1 MFNPFSLAGKTVL
14 VTGAS
19 SGIGR
24 ATALACAKM
33 GAKLVVAGRD
43 VERLQDT
50 FAGLEGEGHQ
60 QVSAEL
66 TNADEVCRLVDACP
80 QLNGLVLCAGTS
92 TTLPMGFA
100 TRDKLDALFNI
111 NFFAPVELLRQLTK
125 KKKIEKGSSVVMV
138 ASVGGVMS
146 YAVGNGPYGTTKAA
160 LNSAMK
166 YFALELAPK
175 KIRVNAVNPGMTNTK
190 LIHRGT
196 ISEEQ
201 LQADAEKYPLKRYGE
216 PEDIANGII
225 YLLSDASSWV
235 TGHSLV
241 IDGGMS
247 I

>member
-1 MFNPFSLAGKTVL
+1 
-14 VTGAS
+14 
-19 SGIGR
+19 
-24 ATALACAKM
+24 
-33 GAKLVVAGRD
+33 
-43 VERLQDT
+43 
-50 FAGLEGEGHQ
+50 
-60 QVSAEL
+60 
-66 TNADEVCRLVDACP
+66 
-80 QLNGLVLCAGTS
+80 
-92 TTLPMGFA
+92 
-100 TRDKLDALFNI
+100 
-111 NFFAPVELLRQLTK
+111 
-125 KKKIEKGSSVVMV
+125 MV

-146 YAVGNGPYGTTKAA
+146 YAVGNGSYGTTKAA

-241 IDGGMS
+241 IDGGLS